1 MTQQLWEM
9 ETHWFQPHKKEFMNQ
24 TFTYKD
30 WNQFMEC
37 KPYRIW
43 KPYVL
48 SSWAWKEMYDDEDEE
63 KKELKDIFQVVF
75 ISPERFT
82 GMNRAEICVKK
93 EDEPLIREWVKK
105 HMPSF
110 WKL

>member
-1 MTQQLWEM
+1 MSSTHTLPLWEM
-9 ETHWFQPHKKEFMNQ
+9 ETLWFQPHINEFMIQ

-30 WNQFMEC
+30 WNQFIEC

-48 SSWAWKEMYDDEDEE
+48 SSWAWKEYNGENH
-63 KKELKDIFQVVF
+63 FQLVF
-75 ISPERFT
+75 VSPERFT
-82 GMNRAEICVKK
+82 GMNRAEIVVKK
-93 EDEPLIREWVKK
+93 EEEPLIREWVKK
-105 HMPSF
+105 HMPTF

>member
-1 MTQQLWEM
+1 MSSQLWEM
-9 ETHWFQPHKKEFMNQ
+9 ETLWFQPHVNEFMNQ
-24 TFTYKD
+24 TFVYKD
-30 WNQFMEC
+30 WNQFIDC

-48 SSWAWKEMYDDEDEE
+48 SSWAWKEMSNGEDQ
-63 KKELKDIFQVVF
+63 FQLVF
-75 ISPERFT
+75 VSPERFS
-82 GMNRAEICVKK
+82 GMNRAEIVVKK
-93 EDEPLIREWVKK
+93 EEEPLIREWVKK